1 MDLTTWYAL
10 IIVAAAVAA
19 IPLVLAAEFF
29 GRAVGLVDLPRASEL
44 QVRALPRTG
53 GYGVFLAVW
62 GALALSFVLAPANL
76 ERLSADNQRLFGLF
90 IGSLLLLPLAFLDDR
105 RRLGP
110 TPQLIGQ
117 IVVVSIPVLFGLH
130 IEELATPFGIVPI
143 PLALSIPV
151 TILWM
156 IAMINA
162 INLLD
167 TLDGLAGSTAAI
179 AAGVLFLRSAWFNQ
193 ASIAILPAA
202 LAGGCLGFLTRNW
215 HPARVILGSS
225 GSYFLGYMLGGIT
238 VIGGAKI
245 GTALLVLAVPIL
257 DVAWVMYRRL
267 SQGLSPLQGGDS
279 EHLPHR
285 LRQLGL
291 KPPVVALAMC
301 SVSALVGAA
310 VLLTHAPLPTVGKL
324 YLALATLILVGGGIV
339 AVAKISSVRNHSADH
354 SKTPANPA
362 PDSSLL
368 SRPK

>member
-10 IIVAAAVAA
+10 TIVAAAAAA
-19 IPLVLAAEFF
+19 IPLVLAAEFA
-29 GRAVGLVDLPRASEL
+29 GRAIGMVDRPRVSEQQIQPLPRS
-44 QVRALPRTG
+44 G

-62 GALALSFVLAPANL
+62 GALALSFLLSPANL

-90 IGSLLLLPLAFLDDR
+90 LGSLLLLLLAFLDDR
-105 RRLGP
+105 YRLGP

-117 IVVVSIPVLFGLH
+117 IIVVSIPILFGLH
-130 IEELATPFGIVPI
+130 IDQLATPFGILPI
-143 PLALSIPV
+143 PPALSIPM
-151 TILWM
+151 TIFWM
-156 IAMINA
+156 VAMINA

-167 TLDGLAGSTAAI
+167 TLDGLAGGTGAI
-179 AAGVLFLRSAWFNQ
+179 AAGVLFLRSAWFSQ
-193 ASIAILPAA
+193 ASIAIVPAA

-257 DVAWVMYRRL
+257 DVAWVMSRRL
-267 SQGLSPLQGGDS
+267 LQGRSPLRGGDS

-291 KPPVVALAMC
+291 PPPAVALSMC
-301 SVSALVGAA
+301 SASALVGVA

-324 YLALATLILVGGGIV
+324 YLALATLVLVGGGIV
-339 AVAKISSVRNHSADH
+339 AVAKISSVRAHPDKR
-354 SKTPANPA
+354 SKAKAAVGPE
-362 PDSSLL
+362 S
-368 SRPK
+368 